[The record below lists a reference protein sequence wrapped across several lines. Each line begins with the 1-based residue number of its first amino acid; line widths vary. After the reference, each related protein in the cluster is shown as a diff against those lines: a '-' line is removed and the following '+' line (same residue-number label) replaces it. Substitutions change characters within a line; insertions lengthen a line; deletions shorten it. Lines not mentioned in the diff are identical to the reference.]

1 MDTRAKIISVEEA
14 RDIAGEKEVHW
25 ISGHFDPLLAE
36 HAAILHANAEAGRL
50 LIVELTNPV
59 QPLLP
64 LRARAELVAALAQV
78 DYVVMS
84 DQRAEA
90 PGDEI
95 TRGFIQHVQQRVNG
109 AQH

>member
-36 HAAILHANAEAGRL
+36 HAAMIHANAEAGRL
-50 LIVELTNPV
+50 TIVEVTNPV

-84 DQRAEA
+84 DQRA
-90 PGDEI
+90 DEPDEDV
-95 TRGFIQHVQQRVNG
+95 TRRFIHHVRQRVNG
-109 AQH
+109 AQR

>member
-25 ISGHFDPLLAE
+25 ITGHFDPLLAE

-50 LIVELTNPV
+50 MIVEVTNPA

-84 DQRAEA
+84 DQRADA
-90 PGDEI
+90 PDEDI
-95 TRGFIQHVQQRVNG
+95 TRRFIHHVHQRVNG
-109 AQH
+109 AQR

>member
-14 RDIAGEKEVHW
+14 SAIAREKEVHW

-50 LIVELTNPV
+50 LIVELTNPAH
-59 QPLLP
+59 PLLP

-78 DYVVMS
+78 DYVVMN
-84 DQRAEA
+84 DQRTGA
-90 PGDEI
+90 PDEDI
-95 TRGFIQHVQQRVNG
+95 TRRFIHHVRQRVNG
-109 AQH
+109 AQR